1 MERKIESVLKKW
13 HDCRDRKALLIKGC
27 RQIGKTYSILEFAR
41 SNYRNVIYIDFDQ
54 KPEYSSIFSSGTDAG
69 SILENMGYTEFG
81 SLMVPGETVIIFDEV
96 QSCEAAFS
104 ALKPLVLEGS
114 YDYIAS
120 GSLLGVDLS
129 EGLRSPM
136 GYLKI
141 VDMHPMDF
149 EEYLWANGIGR
160 KQTDSIR
167 EHIRSMTPFTDFQLD
182 RLLELFLRYLVIG
195 GMPEAVSTYVERR
208 NYADVVG
215 VYEDILTILR
225 RDAMRYSPKSDKMR
239 ISACLDSVPEQLGKE
254 NNTFTY
260 YDVQKIRGVGRD
272 FYGPSID
279 WLIGSGFAIKV
290 NNVTEPREPL
300 RRNIKE
306 RSFKIYMADTGLLTY
321 MMGPNM
327 AGMIAGGDHMVNNGA
342 VMENAVEIM
351 LATNGFRTYFFQKS
365 NSTLEIDFLINRN
378 GSLTAVEVKSGRY
391 DYPKSL
397 ITVMS
402 DRYGVEKG
410 ILLEKGNI
418 RVDEHGVIHYP
429 LFAPCFFENDRPAE
443 MPPVDG
449 IDRLNEELEG
459 RTASAP
465 QASPR
470 RIGPRREV
478 SG

>member
-1 MERKIESVLKKW
+1 MERKVESILEEW
-13 HDCRDRKALLIKGC
+13 YGCSDRKALLIKGC

-41 SNYRNVIYIDFDQ
+41 KRYRNVIYIDFAQ
-54 KPEYSSIFSSGTDAG
+54 KSEYSSLFVSGTDAE

-81 SLMVPGETVIIFDEV
+81 PLMVPGETVMVFDEV
-96 QSCEAAFS
+96 QACESALS

-129 EGLRSPM
+129 EKLLSPM
-136 GYLKI
+136 GYLRI

-149 EEYLWANGIGR
+149 EEFLWANGIGR
-160 KQTDSIR
+160 KQTDTIR
-167 EHIRSMTPFTDFQLD
+167 GHIRSMTPFTDFQLD
-182 RLLELFLRYLVIG
+182 RLLELFFRYLVIG
-195 GMPEAVSTYVERR
+195 GMPEAVSTFVERR
-208 NYADVVG
+208 NYSDVTRVF
-215 VYEDILTILR
+215 EDLLVILR
-225 RDAMRYSPKSDKMR
+225 QDAMRYSPRSDRMR
-239 ISACLDSVPEQLGKE
+239 ISSCLDSIPEQLGKE

-260 YDVQKIRGVGRD
+260 YDVQKIRGAGKD

-279 WLIGSGFAIKV
+279 WLVGSGFALKV

-300 RRNIKE
+300 VRNIKE

-321 MMGPNM
+321 MMGQNL
-327 AGMIAGGDHMVNNGA
+327 AGMIVRGDHMVNNGA
-342 VMENAVEIM
+342 VMENAVEVM
-351 LATNGFRTYFFQKS
+351 LTTAGFRTYFFQKS
-365 NSTLEIDFLINRN
+365 NSTLEIDFLVNH
-378 GSLTAVEVKSGRY
+378 GGALTAIEVKSGRY

-429 LFAPCFFENDRPAE
+429 LFAPCFFENDGPSEIPA
-443 MPPVDG
+443 VDG
-449 IDRLNEELEG
+449 IDRLNEELDG
-459 RTASAP
+459 
-465 QASPR
+465 
-470 RIGPRREV
+470 
-478 SG
+478 